1 MMALIIYDAQRRF
14 GRTKSLI
21 PITLKGGL
29 DETKPFY
36 IYSRAKAVWTKQSR
50 FMFIS
55 CKAVVVG
62 QAQAFYDALSHEV
75 LAVSLSVCTYNKNEE
90 MQNVILM
97 NE

>member
-1 MMALIIYDAQRRF
+1 
-14 GRTKSLI
+14 
-21 PITLKGGL
+21 L

-50 FMFIS
+50 FIFIS

-62 QAQAFYDALSHEV
+62 QAQAFYDALSHGV
-75 LAVSLSVCTYNKNEE
+75 LAVSLSICTYKNEE